1 MNKIL
6 NTLLQKFNS
15 LEQLEQ
21 HQAYARQVQA
31 MTKTPRSATYKP
43 AFSMGYRGFPRTMNK
58 LGSTPAPTIDQVRK
72 LERAYMCKLVVKRGL
87 IYFRDGTAF
96 THERGKAY
104 RISVM
109 DEVIT
114 SIHNPFEG
122 LTINE
127 HGWISKLDKTGG

>member
-43 AFSMGYRGFPRTMNK
+43 AFSMGYRGFPRTMNR
-58 LGSTPAPTIDQVRK
+58 LGSTSAPTIDQVRK
-72 LERAYMCKLVVKRGL
+72 LEQTYMCKLHVKRGL
-87 IYFRDGTAF
+87 IYFKDGTVF
-96 THERGKAY
+96 THDRGKTY
-104 RISVM
+104 RHAVM
-109 DEVIT
+109 EDMAAQC
-114 SIHNPFEG
+114 SA
-122 LTINE
+122 
-127 HGWISKLDKTGG
+127 TGV